1 MFSFFFPFAHR
12 LSYTPS
18 GILYVQCRYSCFFS
32 LISSSSFSHLI
43 GLIRIVYNN
52 KLKKIYFLTTAL
64 GIPIDIVPTSK
75 SCVFCWHGI
84 AFLFFHI
91 WQFPGPFLLQG
102 LFSSLSIK
110 RCYACIKVPE
120 KSQSSDSCGF
130 TNLLYYSLKCHDGDL
145 LFAEERN
152 CLFSGK

>member
-52 KLKKIYFLTTAL
+52 KLKNIYFLTTAL

-75 SCVFCWHGI
+75 SCVFCRHRNGI
-84 AFLFFHI
+84 PFFPHLTVS
-91 WQFPGPFLLQG
+91 WSLPFARIIFFTVNKKVSCMYQGSGEESVLRLLW
-102 LFSSLSIK
+102 
-110 RCYACIKVPE
+110 
-120 KSQSSDSCGF
+120 
-130 TNLLYYSLKCHDGDL
+130 LYEPAIL
-145 LFAEERN
+145 
-152 CLFSGK
+152 